1 MKSSALFALT
11 VLLAAPMVLPA
22 AVFKKAEVTRVLNDV
37 RVLPDQSDA
46 APAKIGD
53 VITGK
58 TAVATGVSSR
68 AELKFPDNTL
78 TRLGANTLFRLQEGT
93 RDIDLQQGVILLQ
106 VPKQLGGARVRT
118 AAVTAA
124 VTGTTILV
132 EYQPDGYIK
141 IIVIEG
147 QVDLFMRD
155 QPSNFITIKAGDMIV
170 MKADAKT
177 FPLPVQVDLDRLL
190 KTSKLL
196 DPDEFGPIGNDTQIN
211 EALNQQGDLKK
222 EGELLNTAFMLPGRG
237 TKITL
242 TNEVRREILRIQ
254 NQPPSGSPET
264 PDQGSGGRQPDNR
277 PGSVPTDNSRPLIG
291 GTTFLSEPATIVT
304 NPHVTA
310 YNSRTD
316 SVIASRGFYYQ
327 PVPGSVLGSTIFGIP
342 KADSPLDLLVNAAG
356 LWAVFHFE
364 DLVILGS
371 PSINSTSGA
380 RNLMLASNQ
389 GISLTDPIYFSET
402 RLAIPSGSATLTL
415 DSSLDNLM
423 LVSNTGSIYFDSRFR
438 LNGTNQNV
446 FIQTYGAS
454 ADIEVYSNTP
464 TYYEPSQ
471 IELPNGA
478 LHMAAGRDILFS
490 AARVLANTVNLNA
503 KRDVNL
509 SASSRISASSK
520 VDITAGRGIN
530 ITDSTQIRALSSIDP
545 LAVKL
550 ITLSGDLS
558 ISGSQ
563 IDTGAGAIALESQLT
578 NLLLTNSNLTADI
591 IRARSLGPNGELII
605 NGTSFNA
612 STALKLYAEGSN
624 GKVRFTGNSFL
635 NSPSTDIA
643 GKTVTIDT
651 GVSVNVSHPSGLR
664 VYTDNPQ
671 FSNNLPN
678 GYGSFTTG
686 ESNTPITNV
695 NSQGF
700 DNRPGF

>member
-1 MKSSALFALT
+1 MKSSALYTLT

-132 EYQPDGYIK
+132 EYQPNGYIK

-222 EGELLNTAFMLPGRG
+222 DGELLNTAFMLPGRG

-242 TNEVRREILRIQ
+242 TNEVRREILRFQ
-254 NQPPSGSPET
+254 DLPPENPPSGGKPTVGGNQDANPPSNS
-264 PDQGSGGRQPDNR
+264 SGTNPGNPRPYIRGVTYIDDND
-277 PGSVPTDNSRPLIG
+277 P
-291 GTTFLSEPATIVT
+291 IVT
-304 NPHVTA
+304 NPHLTA
-310 YNSRTD
+310 YNSLIESKLD
-316 SVIASRGFYYQ
+316 SEGFFYQ
-327 PVPGSVLGSTIFGIP
+327 RSVDGQPGTALFGKP
-342 KADSPLDLLVNAAG
+342 PEPSPLDLLVNAAG
-356 LWAVFHFE
+356 LWAAFHFE
-364 DLVILGS
+364 ELVIVGN
-371 PSINSTSGA
+371 PTVNSSTGA
-380 RNLMLASNQ
+380 RNLLLASDQGIYLQSGFGPLDAEFDWPTGSGQIILDSNLDNFMLASNQ
-389 GISLTDPIYFSET
+389 GPIV
-402 RLAIPSGSATLTL
+402 L
-415 DSSLDNLM
+415 DSD
-423 LVSNTGSIYFDSRFR
+423 FR
-438 LNGTNQNV
+438 MSGTNQGV
-446 FIQTYGAS
+446 VLQTFGTN
-454 ADIEVYSNTP
+454 ADIRIDGSYP
-464 TYYEPSQ
+464 TTH
-471 IELPNGA
+471 IELPDGIV
-478 LHMAAGRDILFS
+478 HVAAGRDILFT
-490 AARVLANTVNLNA
+490 AAGVLATAVHLDA

-509 SASSRISASSK
+509 SGGTRIQAKNNVDISA
-520 VDITAGRGIN
+520 GRSIN
-530 ITDSTQIRALSSIDP
+530 ITDSSQIVALTYMDP
-545 LAVKL
+545 LDIHLKAL
-550 ITLSGDLS
+550 GGDLS
-558 ISGSQ
+558 I
-563 IDTGAGAIALESQLT
+563 
-578 NLLLTNSNLTADI
+578 TNSNLEGRNVTLEAHLTHLLVTNSTINGDV
-591 IRARSLGPNGELII
+591 IRARSIGQNGELII
-605 NGTSFNA
+605 NGSNFNA
-612 STALKLYAEGSN
+612 NSALKLYAEGSN
-624 GKVRFTGNSFL
+624 GQVRFTGNSSID
-635 NSPSTDIA
+635 SPNIDIA
-643 GKTVTIDT
+643 GKTVTIDS
-651 GVSVNVSHPSGLR
+651 GVNVQVGNPSSLR

-671 FSNNLPN
+671 FSNDLPN
-678 GYGSFTTG
+678 GYGKFTTG
-686 ESNTPITNV
+686 ETNTPIINV
-695 NSQGF
+695 NRQSFG
-700 DNRPGF
+700 NRPGF

>member
-1 MKSSALFALT
+1 MKSSALYTLT

-132 EYQPDGYIK
+132 EYQPNGYIK

-222 EGELLNTAFMLPGRG
+222 DGELLNTAFMLPGRG

-242 TNEVRREILRIQ
+242 TNEVRREILRFQ
-254 NQPPSGSPET
+254 DLPPENPPSGGKPTVGGNQDSNP
-264 PDQGSGGRQPDNR
+264 PSNSSGTNPGNPRPYIRGVTYIDDND
-277 PGSVPTDNSRPLIG
+277 P
-291 GTTFLSEPATIVT
+291 IVT
-304 NPHVTA
+304 NPHLTA
-310 YNSRTD
+310 YNSLIESKLD
-316 SVIASRGFYYQ
+316 SEGFFYQ
-327 PVPGSVLGSTIFGIP
+327 RSVDGQPGTALFGKP
-342 KADSPLDLLVNAAG
+342 PEPSPLDLLVNAAG
-356 LWAVFHFE
+356 LWAAFHFE
-364 DLVILGS
+364 DLVIFGN
-371 PSINSTSGA
+371 PTINSSTGA
-380 RNLMLASNQ
+380 RNLLLASDQEVKLQPLNSESEWPIGSGQFILDSNLDNFMLASNQ
-389 GISLTDPIYFSET
+389 GPIV
-402 RLAIPSGSATLTL
+402 L
-415 DSSLDNLM
+415 DSD
-423 LVSNTGSIYFDSRFR
+423 FR
-438 LNGTNQNV
+438 ISGTNQGV
-446 FIQTYGAS
+446 VLQTFGTN
-454 ADIEVYSNTP
+454 ADIRIDGSYP
-464 TYYEPSQ
+464 TNH
-471 IELPNGA
+471 IELPDGIV
-478 LHMAAGRDILFS
+478 HVAAGRDILFT
-490 AARVLANTVNLNA
+490 AAGVLATAVHLDA

-509 SASSRISASSK
+509 SGGTRIQAKNNVDISA
-520 VDITAGRGIN
+520 GRSIN
-530 ITDSTQIRALSSIDP
+530 ITDSSQIVALTYMDQLDIH
-545 LAVKL
+545 LKAL
-550 ITLSGDLS
+550 GGDLS
-558 ISGSQ
+558 I
-563 IDTGAGAIALESQLT
+563 
-578 NLLLTNSNLTADI
+578 TNSNLEGRNIKLEAHLTHLLVTNSTINGDV
-591 IRARSLGPNGELII
+591 IRARSIGQNGELII
-605 NGTSFNA
+605 NGSNFYAN
-612 STALKLYAEGSN
+612 SALKLYAEGSN
-624 GKVRFTGNSFL
+624 GQVRFTGNSSID
-635 NSPSTDIA
+635 SPNIDIA
-643 GKTVTIDT
+643 GKTVTIDS
-651 GVSVNVSHPSGLR
+651 GVNVQVGNPSSLR

-671 FSNNLPN
+671 FSNDLPN
-678 GYGSFTTG
+678 GYGKFTTG
-686 ESNTPITNV
+686 ETNTPIINV
-695 NSQGF
+695 NRQSFG
-700 DNRPGF
+700 NRPGF